1 MITAMRRVMKGKIA
15 QTIVIIIVFSVGF
28 GYTIVSILS
37 SKPRQKAAATVN
49 GRSISL
55 GRFLTKAQ
63 SEERRIRQIKAQYG
77 NFADVLLASLGMSTD
92 PRKVA
97 IDQLIKDELLDQL
110 GRKLDI
116 HVDEELLQQSLYDKM
131 FLYKEVSQVIPPELI
146 DWQKGTIKFGQL
158 KTYLSNIGLTIED
171 FFSQI
176 EALLKRSLVA
186 SLISG
191 SVHIPTFLVKDRY
204 LRDYA
209 GRSFSVLTFDFNDYL
224 EQEKKREVAPEKLK
238 GFFNSQNSL
247 AKRYWV
253 PEKRIGRVWEF
264 DHESYGVV
272 VHQDELKMYYDD
284 YKRKKYVDSKAK
296 MKVRRLL
303 ISKDHDGAQQKAKQ
317 VQAELVAKPE
327 LFEKKVKELS
337 DDKES
342 ASKGGLLPEFTRG
355 THNVAFDKAAFLL
368 KKDGDVS
375 NVISTDDGFEI
386 IQRVA
391 RIPET
396 YKSFDSVKTE
406 IKKRL
411 IQKKFKDL
419 FYKDMKKALNP
430 YNPNE
435 AVREALLKKAKKTT
449 ETSPLQ
455 KSENRQ
461 AKTIFRTKKGEF
473 GFYTDADKGFV
484 VQTIKIEKRNLPKL
498 ESIKDTVLGDFYEDR
513 ARKKMKR
520 DLENAT
526 QEAQKF
532 PGAFEQVK
540 QKHNAKLRKT
550 GIIKISDSEKLKE
563 LSQKEFP
570 VQAMFELEALDSVGS
585 SQSETD
591 GYLFKLDSVEP
602 LNEEEF
608 KEKEQEIRKGLTE
621 ELTQLHFSALISFL
635 HRSAKIKINED
646 IIRLGR

>member
-550 GIIKISDSEKLKE
+550 GIIKISDSE
-563 LSQKEFP
+563 
-570 VQAMFELEALDSVGS
+570 
-585 SQSETD
+585 
-591 GYLFKLDSVEP
+591 
-602 LNEEEF
+602 N
-608 KEKEQEIRKGLTE
+608 
-621 ELTQLHFSALISFL
+621 
-635 HRSAKIKINED
+635 
-646 IIRLGR
+646 